1 MHPFLIGHL
10 VSAVVLGAA
19 VGAIVGKFGRLEGA
33 ALGAA
38 AMAGGALVSAAIA
51 AIGRGYDAPAGKL
64 WLAATLGNPVC
75 LLSLLF
81 TGGGWNCFAGGIY
94 DLGCFAHL
102 VAALVA
108 AVCALPPCAGLLLRR
123 RRLGI

>member
-10 VSAVVLGAA
+10 VSAVVLGTA

-38 AMAGGALVSAAIA
+38 AMAVGALVSAAIA

-64 WLAATLGNPVC
+64 WLAATLGNPV
-75 LLSLLF
+75 LLVSLLF

-102 VAALVA
+102 VARLVALV
-108 AVCALPPCAGLLLRR
+108 CCLPPCAGLLLRR
-123 RRLGI
+123 RWLGL